1 MDRGVVKLSLVY
13 RGMVRSSVVRWR
25 DVRHVHCH
33 AVCVDIS
40 DCGRC
45 CAYRNRCP
53 TMEQIKKRANA
64 CLFIDNDMI
73 EGGDSLF
80 ELPEINER
88 FYNDRM
94 EYAQFERG
102 KAQLF
107 IW

>member
-1 MDRGVVKLSLVY
+1 MDRGVVKLPLVY

-25 DVRHVHCH
+25 YICTACDH
-33 AVCVDIS
+33 ASCMDFS
-40 DCGRC
+40 DCRMC

-53 TMEQIKKRANA
+53 TMEQIKKQANA

-88 FYNDRM
+88 FDDNRLYD
-94 EYAQFERG
+94 AQF
-102 KAQLF
+102 K
-107 IW
+107 